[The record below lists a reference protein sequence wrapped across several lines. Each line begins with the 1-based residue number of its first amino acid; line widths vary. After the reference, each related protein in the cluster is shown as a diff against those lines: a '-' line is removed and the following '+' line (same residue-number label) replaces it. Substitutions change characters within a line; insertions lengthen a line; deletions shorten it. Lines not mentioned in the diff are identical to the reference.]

1 MPSPSEG
8 QPFNSPPHLK
18 KGLPHSVLSDDIYE
32 GYLIPAGSIVLGNYW
47 CDPWVLSLS
56 SIQAYVDDP
65 LRAILHDESV
75 FPDPNVFKPER
86 FLDASGGATSDFP
99 DAAFGF
105 GRRVCPGRFMAHAAV
120 WLAIVS
126 VLSTFDIS
134 KAVDEDGNEIVPAG
148 EFIDGLIM
156 WVLCPVFTSASS
168 RSRHL
173 RTLDTKLS
181 LDQVSGSVQV

>member
-105 GRRVCPGRFMAHAAV
+105 GRRICPGRFMARAMV
-120 WLAIVS
+120 WLTVVS
-126 VLSTFDIS
+126 ILTTFDIS
-134 KAVDEDGNEIVPAG
+134 KAVDEDGNEIVPTG

-156 WVLCPVFTSASS
+156 
-168 RSRHL
+168 
-173 RTLDTKLS
+173 
-181 LDQVSGSVQV
+181 